1 MKACV
6 DRPASGRIRLSFLDR
21 SIKKYP
27 MPRPGRHAEG
37 ARTRERVLAC
47 AAALIA
53 GQGYAATSI
62 QQISRRSGANPAS
75 IYWAFGSKEGLLAA
89 VMEHAAA
96 GFFGRLERPDGSD
109 PWRWL
114 ADLADSFADGP
125 EFLRLLLVLSLER
138 RGGDPVLLAAARR
151 VRGAATGALATAYA
165 EAFGIDDPFRRRAI
179 CERLARF
186 TLMLIDG
193 AFVASQ
199 IEPDDTDLRRAFET
213 IALAVKATGERL
225 LAEGGADAPVAP
237 ATPRPTHGDPR

>member
-1 MKACV
+1 
-6 DRPASGRIRLSFLDR
+6 
-21 SIKKYP
+21 

-37 ARTRERVLAC
+37 AKTRERVLAV
-47 AAALIA
+47 AAELIA

-62 QQISRRSGANPAS
+62 QQISRRAGANPAS

-89 VMEHAAA
+89 VMERAAA
-96 GFFGRLERPDGSD
+96 SFFGRLERPGGRD

-114 ADLADSFADGP
+114 ADLADAFADGP

-138 RGGDPVLLAAARR
+138 RGGDPVLLDAARR
-151 VRGAATGALATAYA
+151 VRGAATGALVTAYA

-199 IEPDDTDLRRAFET
+199 IEPDDTDMRQAFET
-213 IALAVKATGERL
+213 IALAVKVTGERL
-225 LAEGGADAPVAP
+225 LAEGAAEASAGAS
-237 ATPRPTHGDPR
+237 PRHPTNGDPR